1 MIGRGA
7 KDQTRQNKMTADVWA
22 GKFKRKIVIELMI
35 NAKRSS
41 EFFDKYHWEM
51 QN

>member
-7 KDQTRQNKMTADVWA
+7 KDQTRQNKMAGDIWA

-41 EFFDKYHWEM
+41 
-51 QN
+51 